1 MTPATLFDALV
12 QFGPDLWKATTDTFL
27 MVGVTLMAAVV
38 LGTPLGVL
46 LFSTS
51 SGGLFPRPLLNGIA
65 SYLVNVLRS
74 FPFIILL
81 VLLIPFSRIVV
92 GTSIGPRAA
101 AVALSFAVI
110 PYFARLV
117 EQNLRDVP
125 RGMVEMARACGATPL
140 QTVLKVLIPEAL
152 PALLGS
158 LTVTATGFIAYS
170 AVAGAVGAG
179 GLGDLA
185 IRYGYYRFETSVM
198 IWCVVI
204 MFVLVQCT
212 QLLGDWLV
220 RRTDKR

>member
-1 MTPATLFDALV
+1 MNDLLKALV
-12 QFGPDLWKATTDTFL
+12 DFGPDLWKAMTDTFL
-27 MVGVTLMAAVV
+27 MVGVTMVAAVV
-38 LGTPLGVL
+38 LGLPLGVL
-46 LFSTS
+46 LFVS
-51 SGGLFPRPLLNGIA
+51 SATGLHPRPLLHRIT

-81 VLLIPFSRIVV
+81 VLLIPFSRFVV
-92 GTSIGPRAA
+92 GTSIGPKAA

-110 PYFARLV
+110 PYFARMV

-125 RGMVEMARACGATPL
+125 RGIIDMAQACGASPGAI
-140 QTVLKVLIPEAL
+140 VLKVLVAEAL
-152 PALLGS
+152 PAIVGS
-158 LTVTATGFIAYS
+158 FTVTATGFIAYS

-185 IRYGYYRFETSVM
+185 IRYGYYRFETAVM

-204 MFVLVQCT
+204 MFVLVQLT

>member
-1 MTPATLFDALV
+1 VNDLFKALV
-12 QFGPDLWKATTDTFL
+12 DFGPDLWKATTDTFL
-27 MVGVTLMAAVV
+27 MVGATMVSALI

-46 LFSTS
+46 LFVSEPD
-51 SGGLFPRPLLNGIA
+51 GLYPRPILHRVT
-65 SYLVNVLRS
+65 SYVVNVLRS

-81 VLLIPFSRIVV
+81 VILIPFSRVVV
-92 GTSIGPRAA
+92 GTSIGPKAA
-101 AVALSFAVI
+101 AVALAFAVI

-125 RGMVEMARACGATPL
+125 RGVVDMAHACGATMPDM
-140 QTVLKVLIPEAL
+140 VLKVLLPEAL
-152 PALLGS
+152 PGIVGS

-185 IRYGYYRFETSVM
+185 IRYGYYRFETSIM

-204 MFVLVQCT
+204 MFVLVQFT
-212 QLLGDWLV
+212 QMAGNWLAARV
-220 RRTDKR
+220 DKR

>member
-1 MTPATLFDALV
+1 
-12 QFGPDLWKATTDTFL
+12 
-27 MVGVTLMAAVV
+27 
-38 LGTPLGVL
+38 
-46 LFSTS
+46 
-51 SGGLFPRPLLNGIA
+51 
-65 SYLVNVLRS
+65 VNVLRS

-81 VLLIPFSRIVV
+81 VLLIPFSRFVV
-92 GTSIGPRAA
+92 GTSIGPKAA

-110 PYFARLV
+110 PYFARMV

-125 RGMVEMARACGATPL
+125 RGMIDMALACGASPMD
-140 QTVLKVLIPEAL
+140 VIRKVLVREAL
-152 PALLGS
+152 PGLLGS

-185 IRYGYYRFETSVM
+185 IRYGYYRFETAVM

-204 MFVLVQCT
+204 MFVLVQLT

>member
-1 MTPATLFDALV
+1 MNDLMKTLV
-12 QFGPDLWKATTDTFL
+12 EFGPDLWKATTDTFL
-27 MVGVTLMAAVV
+27 MVGVTMLAAVI

-46 LFSTS
+46 LFVTS
-51 SGGLFPRPLLNGIA
+51 AGGLHPKPVLNRVA
-65 SYLVNVLRS
+65 SYVVNVLRS

-81 VLLIPFSRIVV
+81 VLLIPFSRFVV
-92 GTSIGPRAA
+92 GTSIGPKAA

-125 RGMVEMARACGATPL
+125 RGMIDMAQACGASPM
-140 QTVLKVLIPEAL
+140 QIIRKVLIAEAL
-152 PALLGS
+152 PTLLGS

-170 AVAGAVGAG
+170 AVAGSVGAG

-185 IRYGYYRFETSVM
+185 IRYGYYRFETAVM
-198 IWCVVI
+198 IWCVII
-204 MFVLVQCT
+204 MFVLVQLT

-220 RRTDKR
+220 RKTDKR

>member
-1 MTPATLFDALV
+1 MTDLMNALV

-27 MVGVTLMAAVV
+27 MVGVTMLSAVV
-38 LGTPLGVL
+38 LGTPLGIL
-46 LFSTS
+46 LFTTTA
-51 SGGLFPRPLLNGIA
+51 GGLYPRPMLHRVA

-81 VLLIPFSRIVV
+81 VLLIPFSRFIV

-110 PYFARLV
+110 PFFARMV

-125 RGMVEMARACGATPL
+125 RGMVDMAQACGASAM
-140 QTVLKVLIPEAL
+140 QIVFKVLLPEAL
-152 PALLGS
+152 PGLLAS

-198 IWCVVI
+198 IWCVII
-204 MFVLVQCT
+204 MFILVQLA
-212 QLLGDWLV
+212 QYLGDWLV
-220 RRTDKR
+220 SRSDKR

>member
-1 MTPATLFDALV
+1 MSGLWDALI
-12 QFGPDLWKATTDTFL
+12 QFGPDLWKATLDTFL
-27 MVGVTLMAAVV
+27 MVGVTMLAAVL

-46 LFSTS
+46 LFVS
-51 SGGLFPRPLLNGIA
+51 SPAGLRPMRLLNRVL
-65 SYLVNVLRS
+65 SYLVNALRS

-81 VLLIPFSRIVV
+81 VLLIPFSRFIV
-92 GTSIGPRAA
+92 GTSIGPKAA

-125 RGMVEMARACGATPL
+125 RGMLDMALACGASPL
-140 QTVLKVLIPEAL
+140 QVVMKVLIAEAL

-185 IRYGYYRFETSVM
+185 IRYGYYRFETAVM
-198 IWCVVI
+198 IWCVII
-204 MFVLVQCT
+204 MFVLVQLT

-220 RRTDKR
+220 RKTDQR

>member
-1 MTPATLFDALV
+1 
-12 QFGPDLWKATTDTFL
+12 
-27 MVGVTLMAAVV
+27 MVGVTMAAAVV
-38 LGTPLGVL
+38 LGLPLGVL
-46 LFSTS
+46 LFVS
-51 SGGLFPRPLLNGIA
+51 SATGLHPRPLLHRIT

-81 VLLIPFSRIVV
+81 VLLIPFSRFVV
-92 GTSIGPRAA
+92 GTSIGPKAA

-110 PYFARLV
+110 PYFARMV

-125 RGMVEMARACGATPL
+125 RGMIDMALACGASPMD
-140 QTVLKVLIPEAL
+140 VIRKVLVREAL
-152 PALLGS
+152 PGLLGS

-185 IRYGYYRFETSVM
+185 IRYGYYRFETAVM

-204 MFVLVQCT
+204 MFVLVQLT

>member
-1 MTPATLFDALV
+1 MNDLFGALV
-12 QFGPDLWKATTDTFL
+12 EFGPALWKATTDTFL
-27 MVGVTLMAAVV
+27 MVGVTMVSAVL

-46 LFSTS
+46 LFVTS
-51 SGGLFPRPLLNGIA
+51 SQGLYPKPVLNWVA
-65 SYLVNVLRS
+65 AYLVNVLRS

-81 VLLIPFSRIVV
+81 VLLIPFSRVVV
-92 GTSIGPRAA
+92 GTSIGPKAA